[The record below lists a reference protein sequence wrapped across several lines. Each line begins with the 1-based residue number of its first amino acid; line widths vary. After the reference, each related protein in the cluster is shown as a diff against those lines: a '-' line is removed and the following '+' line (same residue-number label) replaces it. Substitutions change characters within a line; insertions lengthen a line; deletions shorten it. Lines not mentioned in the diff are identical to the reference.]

1 MENELGGR
9 IQNADTER
17 RACLEELR
25 SARVSLEEK
34 ERALE
39 LLGAPRTL
47 LIQLAAQG
55 DVPYRASALWNQEQ
69 ARAILLSSS
78 LQPQEGKDYELWLI
92 RGDKKIPAGL
102 LEVAGGQPTIAQI
115 DPALLREGR
124 PDALAVTIEPA
135 GGMPQ
140 PTGPIVLLG
149 KLA

>member
-1 MENELGGR
+1 MGR
-9 IQNADTER
+9 LLIALLPDPEAMGLLALMLLQDSR
-17 RACLEELR
+17 REARVTPSGDLILLEEQDR
-25 SARVSLEEK
+25 
-34 ERALE
+34 
-39 LLGAPRTL
+39 
-47 LIQLAAQG
+47 
-55 DVPYRASALWNQEQ
+55 ALWNQEQ
-69 ARAILLSSS
+69 ARAILLSSA